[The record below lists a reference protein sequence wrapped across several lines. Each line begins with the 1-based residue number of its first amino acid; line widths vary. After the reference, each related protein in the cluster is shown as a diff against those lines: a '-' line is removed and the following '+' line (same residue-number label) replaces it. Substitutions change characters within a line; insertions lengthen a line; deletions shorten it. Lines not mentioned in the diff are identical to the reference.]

1 MFKKCLISRLLL
13 SGMMAFPLA
22 LVSTASSAEV
32 GVGGSINFFFPNGA
46 VRLNMGNDM
55 YHFSEGRFFRE
66 GRRGYYLVDAPVGIR
81 VPHLPRGYR
90 SYYDNRYGSYYS
102 YQDIYYRQV
111 DNGYL
116 VIEQPTTIVYRTVIL
131 PGRSQYYYSDDR
143 YRHRYEHHDRYPK
156 HDRYEY
162 HDRYKHHDKYEKH
175 GQKEERRRDYDE
187 RRVSDN
193 YRQSNKDQQ
202 NRDRHHERNPDDY
215 RKPMR
220 DENGNMLFKSSTYRD

>member
-1 MFKKCLISRLLL
+1 MVKKRLLL
-13 SGMMAFPLA
+13 SVVLFSSLMAFPLM
-22 LVSTASSAEV
+22 LVPSISKADV
-32 GVGGSINFFFPNGA
+32 GVGGSLNFYFPNGA

-55 YHFSEGRFFRE
+55 FHFSEGRFFRE
-66 GRRGYYLVDAPVGIR
+66 GRRGYYLVDAPIGIR
-81 VPHLPRGYR
+81 VPHLPRGFR

-131 PGRSQYYYSDDR
+131 PSRSQYYYSDDR
-143 YRHRYEHHDRYPK
+143 YRHRYDHHDRYPK

-162 HDRYKHHDKYEKH
+162 RDRDKHHDKYEKH
-175 GQKEERRRDYDE
+175 SQKEQRRRDYDE

-193 YRQSNKDQQ
+193 YQSSSREHKS
-202 NRDRHHERNPDDY
+202 RDRYSDSNQ
-215 RKPMR
+215 KLMR
-220 DENGNMLFKSSTYRD
+220 DANGNVILRSSTYRD